1 MLSYCLILRLLR
13 LYEAAYPHARARF
26 RREARPCRAAR
37 GSGHG
42 VMERA
47 AEVQSRCR
55 APCGWRVALGWRA
68 GPGGVCGSGRNQP
81 RIEHVQNNIMC
92 VCDASWYATDA
103 TRPHST
109 ETREMLHTHIETY
122 RHSPRAR
129 GRKQNSIQNGT
140 KPAHGAGTRKRT
152 LTTVSGTHLACGAS
166 YGTSQMMAA
175 PYQSTS
181 GGPTVFC
188 STCPGLGCGNDGA
201 IGGSAILSKRRS

>member
-68 GPGGVCGSGRNQP
+68 GLALAA
-81 RIEHVQNNIMC
+81 C
-92 VCDASWYATDA
+92 VGLEGIS
-103 TRPHST
+103 
-109 ETREMLHTHIETY
+109 
-122 RHSPRAR
+122 
-129 GRKQNSIQNGT
+129 
-140 KPAHGAGTRKRT
+140 HGLNMFK
-152 LTTVSGTHLACGAS
+152 
-166 YGTSQMMAA
+166 
-175 PYQSTS
+175 
-181 GGPTVFC
+181 
-188 STCPGLGCGNDGA
+188 
-201 IGGSAILSKRRS
+201 II